1 MEHSKGK
8 WIIKNGYDNILGYG
22 EKHPDCITIQ
32 ADRWNIARIW
42 AEIEGFLPQ
51 AQANANLIAAA
62 PDLLEAC
69 EHGAMSIHHPTCSHG
84 KRGDGN
90 TCECHVKKCQDAIE
104 KATT

>member
-1 MEHSKGK
+1 VKHTGPNHE
-8 WIIKNGYDNILGYG
+8 LYG
-22 EKHPDCITIQ
+22 PKRH
-32 ADRWNIARIW
+32 
-42 AEIEGFLPQ
+42 
-51 AQANANLIAAA
+51 NAPGCPRCKLNAAA

-69 EHGAMSIHHPTCSHG
+69 KHGAMSIHHPACSHG